1 MRAPPIR
8 DAVRGGASTGPNGA
22 RHRADRDARADGSEP
37 AFDVHG
43 ALDFVVGRVR
53 EQAHAHPLR
62 TLGVAAGVGYVLGR
76 GVPSIVVRLGMVAMA
91 RLATDSLLSATFG
104 ATLGPGGDHRD
115 DRDEDGEDAVADD
128 APDDAPD
135 DASASEA
142 TPTGGPRRARGRQP
156 AREGARSSAD
166 D

>member
-8 DAVRGGASTGPNGA
+8 DADRGGASTGPNGA
-22 RHRADRDARADGSEP
+22 RHRADRRASTHASEP

-76 GVPSIVVRLGMVAMA
+76 GVPSIVVRLGLVAMA
-91 RLATDSLLSATFG
+91 RLATDSLLSSTFG
-104 ATLGPGGDHRD
+104 APLGPGGDDRD
-115 DRDEDGEDAVADD
+115 DDGEDAVAAVADD
-128 APDDAPD
+128 APD
-135 DASASEA
+135 EA
-142 TPTGGPRRARGRQP
+142 ADGTATATSQRGRGRGRQP
-156 AREGARSSAD
+156 ARSEGMRSSAD